1 MQHRLF
7 SVGSTLDD
15 LGMDGFSLDI
25 QRGRDHGLP
34 SYNAFREKCGI
45 HKANDFND
53 LGDTIPAPVSMTSLE
68 WFRMGIFRPI
78 FGSDN
83 LEFFHFLFK
92 QRQTK
97 INRKKKTKSVVDY

>member
-53 LGDTIPAPVSMTSLE
+53 LGDTIPAPVSTKTSLQ
-68 WFRMGIFRPI
+68 WLRMGIF
-78 FGSDN
+78 
-83 LEFFHFLFK
+83 
-92 QRQTK
+92 
-97 INRKKKTKSVVDY
+97 